1 MAAPSPLAPA
11 ATQTYFN
18 LPWLIIQSDLGL
30 QWAAACT
37 VQMLSQQCSCWQR
50 FRERP
55 WYPSAIWRGRP
66 ITKVL
71 PTYLKSAVACGRSF
85 ACRNC
90 DDSVLIIIKSTCM
103 TGRGP
108 LMGSLFSSHWKT
120 GARLGGRPVLGGGSG
135 WDTHTCVC
143 CTSCL
148 FLQISS

>member
-1 MAAPSPLAPA
+1 MIPGCTFTFGSGCNTNILQPSLADYPKW
-11 ATQTYFN
+11 
-18 LPWLIIQSDLGL
+18 PWI
-30 QWAAACT
+30 ACT

-103 TGRGP
+103 TGP

-120 GARLGGRPVLGGGSG
+120 GARLGGRPVLGGEEGGLG